1 MTPSIHPQRAQAPGS
16 GLPLSISADLDPP
29 LAAAGSRPAHSL
41 ALMQA
46 LQQAWPALARD
57 EEALL
62 ALAALGRSHR
72 IRQRGRLLRDGSS
85 NEDGSLWLLVRGKLS
100 MGRRAA
106 KGQWR
111 QSRALHGG
119 QWIDLAS
126 AWPGVAYPETALALT
141 PVLAHEFP
149 ARAML
154 ALCHEHPSLLLALL
168 GSLGRHACEAQE
180 SRQALTTQDFPARL
194 AEWLLQQHKLRGCGD
209 CLSLGQLKRD
219 LAAQLGVTP
228 ETLSRTLRQFHEQGL
243 IVMQHSELRIP
254 EPARLAALGQR
265 PADGRLR

>member
-1 MTPSIHPQRAQAPGS
+1 MTPSIHPQRTQTPGS

-126 AWPGVAYPETALALT
+126 AWPGAAYPETALALT